1 MGGIPLAGMI
11 SVRVKT
17 GATSNEP
24 FLSKIAGDMLMKYLA
39 FALTIL
45 VASVLMSCGAGHPN
59 LVSIK
64 VSPQSAATTSNPQG
78 QVGYTATGTFSD
90 NTSRQLSQVDGL
102 SWKTSTTAA
111 SIGPNGE
118 ATCMAPGMVTIT
130 ANAPENLQITV
141 NNGVQNTATN
151 VTGTAS
157 LTCQ

>member
-1 MGGIPLAGMI
+1 MI